1 MPVGVGRLVGA
12 SDPNPVLSLGAGGGV
27 FVHAANAT
35 TTNASPRTR
44 FATLDPPL
52 L

>member
-1 MPVGVGRLVGA
+1 MLAAGRLVGA
-12 SDPNPVLSLGAGGGV
+12 SDPKPLLSLGAGGGV

-35 TTNASPRTR
+35 TTNASPSTR
-44 FATLDPPL
+44 FTTLDPPL